1 MIRSKA
7 IVAHVSDVA
16 PGPLGF
22 LGVFFCKKV
31 DCLLESAASI
41 IDLTGVPLNKA
52 HGGSK
57 KLLYYDLLHSINFFI
72 FIIKPYDIVCEDI
85 G

>member
-1 MIRSKA
+1 MW
-7 IVAHVSDVA
+7 
-16 PGPLGF
+16 PLGL
-22 LGVFFCKKV
+22 LGFWGVFCKKV

-85 G
+85 D